1 MRELTEIERTAKDA
15 AYRQLVNP
23 PINAARGF
31 TAGFIA
37 GLEYARELP
46 IESLIRFE
54 IKQEVVEWLTQ
65 EWVSEPEM
73 AVELIEG
80 LMGMMIAH
88 KCISVSASHLGTAEP
103 DADLLAALR
112 GLVQYLEPQFQHI
125 HITQEPPAMKAARAA
140 IARVGGE

>member
-103 DADLLAALR
+103 DADLLAACKMVLDAISREDDLLVAFR
-112 GLVQYLEPQFQHI
+112 GEDLEQI
-125 HITQEPPAMKAARAA
+125 NRA
-140 IARVGGE
+140 IARAEGG